1 MQRGIKN
8 QPGEIRLL
16 LVAQKHLRHKEEAL
30 ALMFLSLFLK
40 RKTNTKVY
48 LTPFIVKV
56 ELAEVPP
63 PGVGFVTLTVDVP
76 AATRFAVGIVAVSDD
91 AEL

>member
-40 RKTNTKVY
+40 RNTNTKVY
-48 LTPFIVKV
+48 LTLLSPRFIHSKFFHQ
-56 ELAEVPP
+56 L
-63 PGVGFVTLTVDVP
+63 
-76 AATRFAVGIVAVSDD
+76 I
-91 AEL
+91 

>member
-40 RKTNTKVY
+40 RNTNTKVY
-48 LTPFIVKV
+48 LT
-56 ELAEVPP
+56 LSCSR
-63 PGVGFVTLTVDVP
+63 LTNTP
-76 AATRFAVGIVAVSDD
+76 RLGRIMAKA
-91 AEL
+91 